1 MEETKINQVKTASDI
16 TLVEM
21 LATKIW
27 HEHYP
32 QIIGKEQVDYML
44 AKYQSFPAIKRQ
56 INDGISYYLLYENNH
71 PVGYFSYHFEND
83 ALFLSKIYV
92 IKEVRGNGVGKH
104 AMKFINSKAH
114 EQPVN
119 RVKLTVNKYNLESI
133 EFYKSLGFDTVDSV
147 EKEIGGGFIMDDYVM
162 EMSVSESS
170 KQHGVD
176 GVTKPSDDRRS
187 SQNHTSQG
195 QVA

>member
-1 MEETKINQVKTASDI
+1 MEETIINQVQTASDI

-56 INDGISYYLLYENNH
+56 INDGVSYYLLYENNH
-71 PVGYFSYHFEND
+71 PVGYFSYHFESD

-92 IKEVRGNGVGKH
+92 MKEVRGNGVGKH
-104 AMKFINSKAH
+104 AMQFITSKAH
-114 EQPVN
+114 EQPVK
-119 RVKLTVNKYNLESI
+119 RVKLTVNKYNLDSI
-133 EFYKSLGFDTVDSV
+133 EFYKSLGFATVDSV
-147 EKEIGGGFIMDDYVM
+147 EKDIGGGFIMDDYVM
-162 EMSVSESS
+162 EMPVPESS
-170 KQHGVD
+170 KQHGAD
-176 GVTKPSDDRRS
+176 GVTKQSDDRHS
-187 SQNHTSQG
+187 SHNHTSQG